1 MAASVSTRRLQKAD
15 FRRDGPARQSQLAA
29 TSGNTCSRPKTDDR
43 YGLLCGNSAEP
54 RAVQASALAVNISRF
69 LVKFCKAGQQRGV
82 TVVETADRL
91 SRLFHPFNTGEPAM
105 KNASTMTAL
114 ILSVTL
120 MGAAASAMAAVDH
133 DTKWQKQHPRREQV
147 NNRLA
152 NQNKR
157 IHNEVKEG
165 EMTKPQAAALHKED
179 RQIRSEE
186 RLMASQ
192 NGGHITKQ
200 EQKTLNQQENVVSAQ
215 IGK

>member
-1 MAASVSTRRLQKAD
+1 MN
-15 FRRDGPARQSQLAA
+15 
-29 TSGNTCSRPKTDDR
+29 NT
-43 YGLLCGNSAEP
+43 
-54 RAVQASALAVNISRF
+54 
-69 LVKFCKAGQQRGV
+69 
-82 TVVETADRL
+82 
-91 SRLFHPFNTGEPAM
+91 
-105 KNASTMTAL
+105 STMTAL

-120 MGAAASAMAAVDH
+120 MGTTASAMAAVDH

-152 NQNKR
+152 HQNQR
-157 IHNEVKEG
+157 IRNEVKEG
-165 EMTKPQAAALHKED
+165 ELTKSQAAALHKDD

-200 EQKTLNQQENVVSAQ
+200 EQKTLNQQENVLSAQ